1 MWGRGT
7 VLGGRYALT
16 ERLGSGAMGEVWRAD
31 DQVLGRQV
39 AVKIVLPAL
48 MEDEVFAA
56 RFRREATVLAAMNH
70 RGVVHI
76 HDYGEDAS
84 DPSAKIAYIVMELLT
99 GRPLDRAKGRGSF
112 PPDRALDI
120 AAQMLDAL
128 HAAHLQGI
136 VHRDIKPSNLMIDQD
151 GRVTVTDFGIAR
163 TLADTRITTAHAVIG
178 TALYMAPERAEGKDA
193 SAVSDLYSVG
203 VVLYELL
210 AGKPPFTGETPLEVV
225 LKHVRE
231 PVPEL
236 PGTVPAPVRAVVAK
250 SLAKE
255 PGERYPDAAAM
266 AVAARQAMSTPAGL
280 GAVVALA
287 GPDETPPAVAAPDA
301 PTAPRQAERP
311 GRRWLVPLVLPL
323 VLVTGGG
330 VTAHQLQLL
339 PWQHRPESSA
349 SANSPGGQ
357 GGSAPAGSPS
367 GTAQGSP
374 AQPQSSAPP
383 SADPAGSPVPPGG
396 TPDPGAGA
404 GAGAGANNGSGGGSS
419 NTNTGGNTGGGSGGT
434 TNGGATNGGATNGGS
449 TNGGGTSTGGGSN
462 SGGGGGGTTPTTP
475 RPPATTGPASG
486 CGGSGWGR
494 LVNVGTGQA
503 AGLGSDT
510 LAAGTPVVSGQNTS
524 YGWVKA
530 TDATN
535 RTTFTAC
542 RSGSGVRLAYPYS
555 GSPDAEL
562 AGAASYGDMDYFGL
576 TDVGSGMFQ
585 LGFATSCLTDRGAG
599 QQLTVT
605 PCSTGNKSQLFRF
618 S

>member
-76 HDYGEDAS
+76 HDYGEDAT

-99 GRPLDRAKGRGSF
+99 GKPLDQAKGRGSF

-128 HAAHLQGI
+128 HAAHQQGI

-151 GRVTVTDFGIAR
+151 GRITVTDFGIAR

-193 SAVSDLYSVG
+193 SATSDLYSVG

-231 PVPEL
+231 PAPEL
-236 PGTVPAPVRAVVAK
+236 PETVPAPVRAVVAK

-255 PGERYPDAAAM
+255 PGARYPDAAAM
-266 AVAARQAMSTPAGL
+266 ALAARQAMSTPAGL
-280 GAVVALA
+280 GAVLALA
-287 GPDETPPAVAAPDA
+287 GPDEAPPAVAAPDA
-301 PTAPRQAERP
+301 TTAPHRPERA
-311 GRRWLVPLVLPL
+311 GRRRMATLVLPL

-330 VTAHQLQLL
+330 VTAQQLELL
-339 PWQHRPESSA
+339 PWQHRPESA
-349 SANSPGGQ
+349 NSANSPTG
-357 GGSAPAGSPS
+357 PATSSPNGSPS
-367 GTAQGSP
+367 GTAPGSSEP
-374 AQPQSSAPP
+374 PQSSAPP
-383 SADPAGSPVPPGG
+383 STDPSGNPAQPGG
-396 TPDPGAGA
+396 GAPDQGNSGS
-404 GAGAGANNGSGGGSS
+404 NNGGSS
-419 NTNTGGNTGGGSGGT
+419 NNNNNGGTPNTGGSNGGGSNNNTGGGS
-434 TNGGATNGGATNGGS
+434 
-449 TNGGGTSTGGGSN
+449 NGGGSGGSN
-462 SGGGGGGTTPTTP
+462 NGGGGGGGGSTPAQPAPNTSK
-475 RPPATTGPASG
+475 PATNGPASG

-503 AGLGSDT
+503 AGLGSDALT
-510 LAAGTPVVSGQNTS
+510 AGVPVVSGRNTS
-524 YGWVKA
+524 YGWIKS
-530 TDATN
+530 TDGSGT
-535 RTTFTAC
+535 TTFTAC
-542 RSGSGVRLAYPYS
+542 KSDSGIKLGGRYA
-555 GSPDAEL
+555 GSPNIAEL
-562 AGAASYGDMDYFGL
+562 AGSSSYGDMTNWSV
-576 TDVGSGMFQ
+576 TDAGSGTFQ
-585 LGFATSCLTDRGAG
+585 LKFGYGVQSCLTDSG
-599 QQLTVT
+599 
-605 PCSTGNKSQLFRF
+605 TGNTLTITNCSPGDRSQLFRF